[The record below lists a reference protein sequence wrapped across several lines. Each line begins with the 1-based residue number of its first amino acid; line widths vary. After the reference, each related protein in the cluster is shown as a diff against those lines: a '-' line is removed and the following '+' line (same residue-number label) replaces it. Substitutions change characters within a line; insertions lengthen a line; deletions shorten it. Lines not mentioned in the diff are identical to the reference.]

1 MTDRVGQQL
10 GNYRLLRLLGH
21 GGFADVYL
29 GEHVYLQSQA
39 ALKLLHSRLSEEA
52 AARFVTEARTLVR
65 LSHPHIVRVLDFAVH
80 EGLPFLVME
89 YAPGGTLRMRHPG
102 GSRLPL
108 ATIVSYVRQVASAL
122 QYAHEQH
129 LMHRDVK
136 PENLLLGARE
146 EVLLADFGLA
156 MLAPTSSR
164 STQAMEPSLNGTTAY
179 LAPEQL
185 QGKPQPASDQYALG
199 VVVYEWLCG
208 RRPFGGSPIKIA
220 MQQLS
225 IPPASLREQAPEL
238 PPAVEEV
245 VLRALAKEPRL
256 RFACVQDFANALQQ
270 AAQQVASP
278 AVAPGAAAEVPYP
291 ARAAAGPPAALTQE
305 QANAGSVT
313 TPTVVTA
320 PQVEREEQE
329 TPADTEP
336 PAPLWN
342 VPSSLTPLVGRE
354 QDVTAACALL
364 SRQGV
369 RLVTLLG
376 AGGIGKTRLALQV
389 ALEMRERYADG
400 VCFVALAS
408 ISDPGLVISSIAHE
422 LGLQEGGAQP
432 LVETMKTWLR
442 DKQFLLL
449 LDNFEQLVSAAP
461 LLAELLAACP
471 KLAMVVTS
479 REVLHLRAEHRFPVP
494 PLALPDLAHLP
505 EREQLAQYAAVA
517 LFVQR
522 AQAILPDFQLIQ
534 AQVQAIAEI
543 CVRLD
548 GLPLALELAAAR
560 MRLLPPQALLARL
573 SQRFQVLTGGW
584 RSMPERQQ
592 TLRNTIQW
600 SYDLLTAEEQ
610 RLFRWLA
617 VFVGGC
623 TLEAAEAVVHMGGK
637 EANDLG
643 IDVLEGVSSLI
654 DKSLLQQTEQ
664 EGGEPRLSMLETLRE
679 YGLECLRERGEAE
692 AVQRAHALYYL
703 ALIEQ
708 AEPCLQGT
716 QQLVW
721 LTRLEQEM
729 ANVLAALEAAYA
741 YGMDAELVRG
751 VNIFARFL
759 ETRGLYEQAEVH
771 LERAQQAATSLQD
784 RAGLATTLCFRGE
797 LAEKHGQYA
806 HAEAY
811 LQQGLELARQVRD
824 QARICDILRLLGVV
838 ASRRGNY
845 VQEGG
850 YLEEGLALARQLND
864 HERISGYV
872 RSLGVL
878 AGNTGNYS
886 LAEAYFQKGLA
897 LARQAQD
904 VPTISVMLSNLGHVA
919 RVLKHYEQAA
929 AYLQEGLVLARQ
941 AGHRQHESVL
951 LATLGELAMEQRNDA
966 LAESYL
972 REGLAIARQIGHAWF
987 ISVLLIV
994 WGEWYLQQHQFD
1006 AASTA
1011 FEEALE
1017 QAPEGSRESMADALY
1032 GLARVALAQGKS
1044 ERARQQGQESL
1055 AIFEAIGHHKAAE
1068 VRQWL
1073 NSGPDAV
1080 SRVRQPTTN
1089 EKIARTSPA
1098 GLTAREVEV
1107 LRLVVQGLTDAQM
1120 ADQLVISPRTVNWHL
1135 TAIYSKLR
1143 VTSRSAA
1150 TRYALEHHLV

>member
-39 ALKLLHSRLSEEA
+39 ALKLLHSRLSEEEA
-52 AARFVTEARTLVR
+52 ACFVTEARTLAR

-89 YAPGGTLRMRHPG
+89 YAPGGTLRMRHPA

-185 QGKPQPASDQYALG
+185 QGKPCPASDQYALG

-278 AVAPGAAAEVPYP
+278 AVPPGAAAEVPYP

-305 QANAGSVT
+305 QANAGAVT

-342 VPSSLTPLVGRE
+342 VPSSLTSLVGRE

-522 AQAILPDFQLIQ
+522 AQAILPDFQLTQ
-534 AQVQAIAEI
+534 AGD
-543 CVRLD
+543 CGDLR
-548 GLPLALELAAAR
+548 AAR
-560 MRLLPPQALLARL
+560 R
-573 SQRFQVLTGGW
+573 
-584 RSMPERQQ
+584 
-592 TLRNTIQW
+592 
-600 SYDLLTAEEQ
+600 LTAGTGTGSGP
-610 RLFRWLA
+610 RSR
-617 VFVGGC
+617 V
-623 TLEAAEAVVHMGGK
+623 TAAGA
-637 EANDLG
+637 A
-643 IDVLEGVSSLI
+643 
-654 DKSLLQQTEQ
+654 
-664 EGGEPRLSMLETLRE
+664 
-679 YGLECLRERGEAE
+679 
-692 AVQRAHALYYL
+692 
-703 ALIEQ
+703 
-708 AEPCLQGT
+708 GT
-716 QQLVW
+716 P
-721 LTRLEQEM
+721 
-729 ANVLAALEAAYA
+729 LAALPGAYRWVVYHAGAPADAAQYDPMELRLADRRGAAPLSLA
-741 YGMDAELVRG
+741 YGFRWRLH
-751 VNIFARFL
+751 
-759 ETRGLYEQAEVH
+759 TRGSRSRGAHGRQRSQRPGDWRVGGSFLAHRQEP
-771 LERAQQAATSLQD
+771 AA
-784 RAGLATTLCFRGE
+784 ANGARGR
-797 LAEKHGQYA
+797 GSPPQYA
-806 HAEAY
+806 
-811 LQQGLELARQVRD
+811 
-824 QARICDILRLLGVV
+824 
-838 ASRRGNY
+838 
-845 VQEGG
+845 
-850 YLEEGLALARQLND
+850 
-864 HERISGYV
+864 
-872 RSLGVL
+872 
-878 AGNTGNYS
+878 
-886 LAEAYFQKGLA
+886 
-897 LARQAQD
+897 
-904 VPTISVMLSNLGHVA
+904 
-919 RVLKHYEQAA
+919 
-929 AYLQEGLVLARQ
+929 
-941 AGHRQHESVL
+941 
-951 LATLGELAMEQRNDA
+951 
-966 LAESYL
+966 
-972 REGLAIARQIGHAWF
+972 
-987 ISVLLIV
+987 
-994 WGEWYLQQHQFD
+994 
-1006 AASTA
+1006 
-1011 FEEALE
+1011 
-1017 QAPEGSRESMADALY
+1017 
-1032 GLARVALAQGKS
+1032 
-1044 ERARQQGQESL
+1044 
-1055 AIFEAIGHHKAAE
+1055 
-1068 VRQWL
+1068 
-1073 NSGPDAV
+1073 
-1080 SRVRQPTTN
+1080 
-1089 EKIARTSPA
+1089 
-1098 GLTAREVEV
+1098 
-1107 LRLVVQGLTDAQM
+1107 
-1120 ADQLVISPRTVNWHL
+1120 
-1135 TAIYSKLR
+1135 
-1143 VTSRSAA
+1143 
-1150 TRYALEHHLV
+1150 